1 MLTLITTIGTSMYLV
16 ASNPVLSMPALRL
29 AKGDLAEPLQE
40 MPMLSTIIVVDG
52 LDSISSSWLQRTVND
67 MLAKDD
73 VF

>member
-1 MLTLITTIGTSMYLV
+1 
-16 ASNPVLSMPALRL
+16 MPAPRL
-29 AKGDLAEPLQE
+29 ANGDLAEPLQE

-73 VF
+73 VFCLDFLLPVF

>member
-1 MLTLITTIGTSMYLV
+1 
-16 ASNPVLSMPALRL
+16 MPAPRL
-29 AKGDLAEPLQE
+29 ANGDLAEPLQE

-73 VF
+73 VFCMDFLLPVF